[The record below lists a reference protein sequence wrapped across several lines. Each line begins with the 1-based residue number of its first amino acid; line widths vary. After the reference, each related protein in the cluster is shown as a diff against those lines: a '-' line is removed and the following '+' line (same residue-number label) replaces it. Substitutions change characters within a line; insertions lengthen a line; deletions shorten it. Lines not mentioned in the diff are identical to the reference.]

1 MTIRIELRLK
11 PFVIANQRKNMK
23 VLILNRVCHL
33 WLWRASKNHLYS
45 EELKMRI
52 QNRMNN
58 HPQKKDIEDAL
69 CNEDE

>member
-1 MTIRIELRLK
+1 
-11 PFVIANQRKNMK
+11 MK
-23 VLILNRVCHL
+23 VLILNRVYYL

-58 HPQKKDIEDAL
+58 HPQKKEIEDAL
-69 CNEDE
+69 CNKDE